1 MTRQKFSIAKLY
13 HERTKY
19 DPETIN
25 QRVPNIDWDRPPVP
39 FKDYPIGTRIDLKPH
54 IGDRQTVL
62 SRLSHL
68 LYCTYGVTARIPQI
82 AQQDLLLRASPSA
95 GGLYPAEV
103 YVLSRG
109 GDDLPAGRYNY
120 QVRDHSLVRFW
131 DGDPGEALEAACFG
145 NPALQD
151 APFVVVTT
159 AVFFRSSWRYQARAY
174 RRIHLDTGHLLGNLD
189 LAAAL
194 TDYRPY
200 LIAGFDDG
208 AVNEL
213 LYLNAEEEGAIAVVA
228 LQERQNAALELPLT
242 TALASDADLDYPE
255 LPDGSLLG
263 YLHQA
268 SAIEGAPESSSA
280 SSAESESQLSSQGIE
295 DKYNFPFCTKVSTAS
310 SPLDWGVGGK
320 ALEATL
326 LQRRSTRAYDGGAEI
341 ELEQVKA
348 LLNFAYQPQPLGQ
361 LSGNPSADSAAQ
373 EWEQPDLCDRSLIQ
387 TFIATTAV
395 AGLDDGCYYYAPQA
409 QELRQIRFKNFR
421 RELHFL
427 CLGQDLGRDAA
438 MVLFH
443 TADLQGA
450 IARWGDRAYRYLHL
464 DAGHLGQRLNLAA
477 TYLRLGVSGIAGFF
491 DDHVNDVLGI
501 PPDEAVLYITT
512 IGQPRTSRRP

>member
-1 MTRQKFSIAKLY
+1 MTKQTFSIARTY

-19 DPETIN
+19 DPDTIN
-25 QRVPNIDWDRPPVP
+25 QRVPNVDWDRPPVP
-39 FKDYPIGTRIDLKPH
+39 FKDYPIGTTIDLKPH
-54 IGDRQTVL
+54 IGDRQTIL

-82 AQQDLLLRASPSA
+82 ARQDLLLRAAPSA

-103 YVLSRG
+103 YLLSRVDG
-109 GDDLPAGRYNY
+109 ELPQGLYNY

-131 DGDPGEALEAACFG
+131 DSDPTAALKSACFSH
-145 NPALQD
+145 PALD
-151 APFVVVTT
+151 KAPFVIVTT
-159 AVFFRSSWRYQARAY
+159 AVFFRSSWRYQDRAY

-200 LIAGFDDG
+200 LIGGFRDQALND
-208 AVNEL
+208 L
-213 LYLNAEEEGAIAVVA
+213 LYLNGEDEGAIAVVA
-228 LQERQNAALELPLT
+228 LQERQESTGDRSLA
-242 TALASDADLDYPE
+242 TALASATDRDYPE
-255 LPDGSLLG
+255 LPDGSLLA

-268 SAIEGAPESSSA
+268 SVIDSAPSP
-280 SSAESESQLSSQGIE
+280 SELAREPTTDEANNSE
-295 DKYNFPFCTKVSTAS
+295 DKYNFPFCTKVSTVS
-310 SPLDWGVGGK
+310 HPLDWGEAGSG
-320 ALEATL
+320 LEATL
-326 LQRRSTRAYDGGAEI
+326 LQRRSTRAYQGGAEI

-361 LSGNPSADSAAQ
+361 LSPQNTSESSSEP
-373 EWEQPDLCDRSLIQ
+373 WELPNFCDRDLIQ
-387 TFIATTAV
+387 TFVATTAV
-395 AGLDDGCYYYAPQA
+395 NGLDDGCYYYAPQA

-438 MVLFH
+438 LVVFH
-443 TADLQGA
+443 TADLDGA

-477 TYLRLGVSGIAGFF
+477 THLNLGVSGIAGFF
-491 DDHVNDVLGI
+491 DDRVNDVLGI

-512 IGQPRTSRRP
+512 LGQPRRPGRS

>member
-1 MTRQKFSIAKLY
+1 MTKQKFSIAKLY

-25 QRVPNIDWDRPPVP
+25 QRVPDIDWDRPPVP

-54 IGDRQTVL
+54 IGDRQTLL

-82 AQQDLLLRASPSA
+82 AQQDLLLRAAPSA

-103 YVLSRG
+103 YLLSG
-109 GDDLPAGRYNY
+109 GQGDLPPGRYNY

-131 DGDPGEALEAACFG
+131 ENDSAEVLEAACFG
-145 NPALQD
+145 HPALKD
-151 APFVVVTT
+151 APFVIVTT
-159 AVFFRSSWRYQARAY
+159 AVFFRSSWRYQDRAY
-174 RRIHLDTGHLLGNLD
+174 RRIHLDTGHLLGNLE

-213 LYLNAEEEGAIAVVA
+213 LYLNPEEEGAIAVVA
-228 LQERQNAALELPLT
+228 LQDRQKQPPEAPLT
-242 TALASDADLDYPE
+242 TALASDADRDYPE

-268 SAIEGAPESSSA
+268 SAIEVVPESG
-280 SSAESESQLSSQGIE
+280 SELGSHDIE

-310 SPLDWGVGGK
+310 SPLDWGERGSG
-320 ALEATL
+320 LEATL

-348 LLNFAYQPQPLGQ
+348 LLNFAYQPQPLEQ
-361 LSGNPSADSAAQ
+361 LSPQGLSAALS
-373 EWEQPDLCDRSLIQ
+373 EAASWEQPNFCDRSLIQ

-395 AGLDDGCYYYAPQA
+395 AGLEDGCYYYAPQA

-427 CLGQDLGRDAA
+427 CLGQNLGRDAA

-477 TYLRLGVSGIAGFF
+477 THLRLGVSGIAGFF

-512 IGQPRTSRRP
+512 IGQPRTSR